1 MGTAKP
7 LQGLKHQ
14 AGYLMVGMSIALLAV
29 SLATIG
35 AARTSLNTWK
45 ENIGAGLGNQLQ
57 TVNDALAAYISAK
70 SENLIANTAIALPAA
85 VGGNVTNIYVPTIA
99 ELKSLGYLNTA
110 AQATPTAG
118 TAYVINIARPSV
130 CTTGCV
136 ITGYVYLQEPI
147 RGPDGKVSDI
157 RLLGSAMNASKSNQ
171 IGFSLPASPINI
183 TGSGWSATNPDPSQR
198 TGILYA
204 ITNFTYT
211 PTASSSS
218 RTQYWLS
225 PAATYWI
232 LPASGNTLGDGRY
245 VTGTRKPY
253 MWNGSSWVEAYS
265 DSNRNLSIGTESG
278 KGGWDNVLT
287 GYNAGY
293 SNTTGE
299 KNIFTG
305 SYAGYSNTTGRT
317 NAFTGYSAGYYN
329 TTGNYNAFTGSFA
342 GFSNTSG
349 YNNVF
354 TGTNAGYYTSTGNRN
369 VFMGTSAGYQNS
381 TGYLN
386 LFTGDE
392 AGYNNTS
399 GYNNVFMGSNAGR
412 NNTEGYFNL
421 FDGSAAGY
429 SNTTGYINA
438 FTGSAA
444 GYSNTTGFGNV
455 FTGHSAGYSNTAGRY
470 NVFTGM
476 AAGYTNELGTYNTV
490 YGAFA
495 DLNASNLTNASAFGN
510 GAKANASNSVR
521 IGNTS
526 VTSIGG
532 AVAWSNASDHR
543 LKTDIQDTQ
552 RGLDFVLKLRPVD
565 YLLKES
571 KKHQTGFIA
580 QEVED
585 IDPNFPGI
593 TKPAND
599 KDFYSLTY
607 TDFIPSLVKSIQ
619 ELEARTASATQA
631 DALLQANVIRLM
643 CAMLALLTALV
654 VWLFCQNQVMRRK
667 LDLL

>member
-1 MGTAKP
+1 
-7 LQGLKHQ
+7 
-14 AGYLMVGMSIALLAV
+14 MVGMSIALLAAA
-29 SLATIG
+29 LLTIG
-35 AARTSLNTWK
+35 TARTSLNTWK

-57 TVNDALAAYISAK
+57 TINDALAAYMSAN
-70 SENLIANTAIALPAA
+70 SVNLINNTSIALPAA

-99 ELKSLGYLNTA
+99 ELKSLGYLNTT

-118 TAYVINIARPSV
+118 TAYVINIARPSG
-130 CTTGCV
+130 CTSGCV
-136 ITGYVYLQEPI
+136 ITGYVYLQNPI

-157 RLLGSAMNASKSNQ
+157 RLLGAAMNASKSNQ
-171 IGFSLPASPINI
+171 IGFSLSASSTTI

-198 TGILYA
+198 HGILYA

-225 PAATYWI
+225 PAATYWS

-245 VTGTRKPY
+245 VIDTHKPY
-253 MWNGSSWVEAYS
+253 MWNGSSWIEAYS
-265 DSNRNLSIGTESG
+265 DLNRNLSIGTDSG

-305 SYAGYSNTTGRT
+305 AYAGYKNTT
-317 NAFTGYSAGYYN
+317 
-329 TTGNYNAFTGSFA
+329 
-342 GFSNTSG
+342 G

-354 TGTNAGYYTSTGNRN
+354 TGTNAGYYTSTGFSN

-381 TGYLN
+381 TGNNN
-386 LFTGDE
+386 LFTGNE
-392 AGYNNTS
+392 AGYYNTS
-399 GYNNVFMGSNAGR
+399 GHKNVFMGSGAGR
-412 NNTEGYFNL
+412 TNTEGNFNL
-421 FDGSAAGY
+421 FTGNAAGY
-429 SNTTGYINA
+429 YNTSGAANVFSGMTAAYYNTTGSNNVI
-438 FTGSAA
+438 TGVNA
-444 GYSNTTGFGNV
+444 GYYNTTGSHNV
-455 FTGHSAGYSNTAGRY
+455 FNGYAAGHSNYDGSN
-470 NVFTGM
+470 
-476 AAGYTNELGTYNTV
+476 NTTF
-490 YGAFA
+490 GAFA
-495 DLNASNLTNASAFGN
+495 DVNASNLSNASAFGY
-510 GAKANASNSVR
+510 GARVNASNAVR

-543 LKTDIQDTQ
+543 LKTDIQDTH

-585 IDPNFPGI
+585 IDPNFPGV
-593 TKPAND
+593 TKPVDD

-619 ELEARTASATQA
+619 ELEARTVSVPQA
-631 DALLQANVIRLM
+631 EALLQTNVIRWM